1 MKQSLAAIFLFS
13 TFFCVAQTEKGKYVV
28 GGAADISVMNHSG
41 ITNFSM
47 DISPSF
53 GIFVVNNFTVG
64 ARYSFGIRT
73 NKSFDKSKD
82 EYVTTTTFTTAIGP
96 KLSYYIGKK
105 QLKGLVSANAGYTV
119 YTQMRK
125 GNLVNKNGF
134 MAGGFLGMAY
144 FFNPH
149 VALETGVY
157 TNASGYKGDF
167 PTLRI
172 GFSVGFSVLL
182 DKKKKE

>member
-1 MKQSLAAIFLFS
+1 
-13 TFFCVAQTEKGKYVV
+13 
-28 GGAADISVMNHSG
+28 MN
-41 ITNFSM
+41 
-47 DISPSF
+47 ISPFF

-64 ARYSFGIRT
+64 ARYSFGVGT
-73 NKSFDKSKD
+73 SKVLDKKKD

-96 KLSYYIGKK
+96 KFSYYIGKK
-105 QLKGLVSANAGYTV
+105 PMKGLVSANAGYTV

-125 GNLVNKNGF
+125 GDIVNKSGF
-134 MAGGFLGMAY
+134 AVGGFLGMAY

-149 VALETGVY
+149 VALESGVF